1 MALTT
6 TRPHTTHPLPPRP
19 KEKGERTYPPGPLPL
34 EGWGGRTASALA
46 ILFTTLL
53 MAGPVWA
60 ERLKVCTFSFH
71 GPEEVAAF
79 ESRLPPEDFEI
90 IDLSPPSPLGQL
102 STASTATPT
111 VGDDRGWLQ
120 GVCRS
125 DIRCDVLVISAE
137 FAGRFFGRLG
147 RSMSLQEMEEASCQR
162 RCDGLFHTPREVF
175 LLGCNTLATKDTDLR
190 SPGAYLQV
198 LLDHGFDQA
207 SAERVVAMRYG
218 PLGPTFREALRRI
231 FMDVP
236 RIYGFTT
243 VAPIGFYTGP
253 MLERYFNKV
262 GDYRRHLDQVRRD
275 SPRNNA
281 LAKAF
286 ADTSLVEITGLER
299 SEAAAGDR
307 NLICALYDE
316 RQTVFRRL
324 QIVDELMQ
332 RDDLLAFVPSVQV
345 FFDRH
350 PPDKI
355 SGDGH
360 RLFDE
365 IRGNKTARQRILE
378 LVYQLDASA
387 LQLELGRFAEQMGWM
402 TPAKLRALAVDAARK
417 LLRRP
422 LTSEV
427 VDVMCE
433 ITKHQSIGNEFTSAD
448 LPDAL
453 FRDAEGVRLISCL
466 VPPGDEVS
474 TRLAGGLG
482 GESGELRAWAA
493 HALTRRLPLPDAAL
507 MKIIPHL
514 SYPDREMT
522 DRLRWIF
529 LAQRPLPERVQSAL
543 ASQAPDLAAQ
553 AKLPLG
559 KGDKKKAD
567 PWSYG
572 WN

>member
-1 MALTT
+1 MQQKNMTSTT
-6 TRPHTTHPLPPRP
+6 TQHQRICSPSPA
-19 KEKGERTYPPGPLPL
+19 
-34 EGWGGRTASALA
+34 WALA
-46 ILFTTLL
+46 ILFTAILT
-53 MAGPVWA
+53 AAPVRA
-60 ERLKVCTFSFH
+60 DRLQVCTFSFH

-79 ESRLPPEDFEI
+79 EARLPPGDFEI

-102 STASTATPT
+102 STSASATPL
-111 VGDDRGWLQ
+111 VADDRGWLQ
-120 GVCRS
+120 GLCRS
-125 DIRCDVLVISAE
+125 DLRCDVLVISAE

-147 RSMSLQEMEEASCQR
+147 RSLSLQEMEEASCQR
-162 RCDGLFHTPREVF
+162 RCDGLFHAPREVF

-190 SPGAYLQV
+190 TPGGYLQV

-218 PLGPTFREALRRI
+218 PLGPTFRESLRRI

-236 RIYGFTT
+236 RIYGFNT
-243 VAPIGFYTGP
+243 VAPIGLYTGP
-253 MLERYFNKV
+253 MLERYFTKV
-262 GDYRRHLDQVRRD
+262 GDYRRHLEQVRRD
-275 SPRNNA
+275 SPRNQA

-299 SEAAAGDR
+299 SEAAAADR
-307 NLICALYDE
+307 DLICSLYDE
-316 RQTVFRRL
+316 RQTVLRRL
-324 QIVDELMQ
+324 QIVNEIMD
-332 RDDLLAFVPSVQV
+332 RDDLLAFIPSVQV

-350 PPDKI
+350 PTDKI

-365 IRGNKTARQRILE
+365 IRGNKTARERILE

-402 TPAKLRALAVDAARK
+402 SPAKLRALAIDAARK

-433 ITKHQSIGNEFTSAD
+433 ITKHQPIGNEFRSAD

-453 FRDAEGVRLISCL
+453 FRDAEGIRLVSCL
-466 VPPGDEVS
+466 VPPGNDVS
-474 TRLAGGLG
+474 TRLAGALD
-482 GESGELRAWAA
+482 SDIGELRVWAA

-507 MKIIPHL
+507 MKVISHL
-514 SYPDREMT
+514 RDPDREMT
-522 DRLRWIF
+522 ERLRWIF
-529 LAQRPLPERVQSAL
+529 LAQRPLGEGVQRAL

-559 KGDKKKAD
+559 KPEEKKSD